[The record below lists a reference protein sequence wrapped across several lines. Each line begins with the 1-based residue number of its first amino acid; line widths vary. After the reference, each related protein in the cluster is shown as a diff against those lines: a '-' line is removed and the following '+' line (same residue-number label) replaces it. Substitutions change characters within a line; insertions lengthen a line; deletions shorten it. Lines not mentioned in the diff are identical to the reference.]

1 MSALPSSGNCLP
13 LPAKLSGKPLTQR
26 SSSSMKSKTIGA
38 REDPH
43 LPRHLPHAGSLR
55 LMDYVEIHSVEAADI
70 TVPTHSVQ
78 GVIFEQARVHHASF
92 ASGRL
97 ATLRASDCR
106 FEKCDFTA
114 AEWTEAHLLRVDF
127 ASCRML
133 GMQWVTL
140 EARDVL
146 FADCSCEGEFFVSAR
161 MPGARLERCGL
172 RRASFEGADL
182 TGAQFRECDLS
193 EADLRGAVLAQADLR
208 GCNINGMKIGARD
221 LMGAIL
227 DPAQARQVTGL
238 LGIVVKDI
246 SET

>member
-1 MSALPSSGNCLP
+1 
-13 LPAKLSGKPLTQR
+13 
-26 SSSSMKSKTIGA
+26 MKSKTIGA

-43 LPRHLPHAGSLR
+43 LPRHLPHAGPLR

-97 ATLRASDCR
+97 AKLRASDCR

>member
-1 MSALPSSGNCLP
+1 M
-13 LPAKLSGKPLTQR
+13 KP
-26 SSSSMKSKTIGA
+26 KTIGT

-43 LPRHLPHAGSLR
+43 LPRHLPNAGPLR
-55 LMDYVEIHSVEAADI
+55 LMDYVEIHSVEVADI
-70 TVPTHSVQ
+70 TLPTHSVQ
-78 GVIFEQARVHHASF
+78 GVIFEQARLHHASF

-97 ATLRASDCR
+97 AKPRSSDSL

-114 AEWTEAHLLRVDF
+114 SEWTEAHLLRVDF
-127 ASCRML
+127 TGCRML

-146 FADCSCEGEFFVSAR
+146 LVDSLCEGALFVSAR
-161 MPGARLERCGL
+161 MPGARFERCVL

-182 TGAQFRECDLS
+182 TGAQFHECDLS
-193 EADLRGAVLAQADLR
+193 EADVRGATLAQADVR

-227 DPAQARQVTGL
+227 DPAQARQETGL